1 MKRPPPRLDL
11 PARRSDNDKRR
22 LHPAPDM
29 ATLSRLS
36 DHVCYRGIAK
46 HKAHPTEF
54 GLATGSIRRGD
65 ATLCD
70 EHAGFDR
77 WAMAG
82 IPQLLR
88 RGIDAGLVGKTL
100 DRGVPTIIWTIS
112 GTGWIFEVRLTNV
125 AVFEYNGYPVRPTEA
140 IAEPV
145 YVRFR
150 DWAAG
155 EGTDEDREAATMC
168 KALYGFRR

>member
-22 LHPAPDM
+22 LHPAPDR
-29 ATLSRLS
+29 ATLFRLS
-36 DHVCYRGIAK
+36 EQACYRGIAK
-46 HKAHPTEF
+46 HKANPTEF
-54 GLATGSIRRGD
+54 GLAISPIRRGD

-70 EHAGFDR
+70 EHAAFDR
-77 WAMAG
+77 LAVAG

-88 RGIDAGLVGKTL
+88 RGIEAGLIGKTA

-125 AVFEYNGYPVRPTEA
+125 AVFEYHGYPVRPTEA
-140 IAEPV
+140 IAEHV

-150 DWAAG
+150 DWAAE
-155 EGTDEDREAATMC
+155 EGTDEDREAVTMC
-168 KALYGFRR
+168 RALYGFRR